1 MASVPQPAPV
11 PATPVTRPATGRTP
25 LRKAALDR
33 SLAALGM
40 VLSSPVV
47 LAAGA
52 AIRLEDG
59 PPVFFSQERAGRHGA
74 PFQVWK
80 FRSMRLND
88 LDPHTMGRVVGDHP
102 LVTRTGRLL
111 RRLKLDE
118 LPQLVNVA
126 KGEMSL
132 VGPRPAL
139 VSQLADYDEFQ
150 ARRLDMPPGLTGWAQ
165 VNGGTALSWDE
176 RLLLDVWYVDNWSFR
191 LDLWCLL
198 RTVWTVLRGE
208 RVRASAVASAREH
221 EHEVRAG
228 QA

>member
-1 MASVPQPAPV
+1 MASLPRPV
-11 PATPVTRPATGRTP
+11 PVVDHEALRPSSERTP
-25 LRKAALDR
+25 LRKVALDR
-33 SLAALGM
+33 SLAVAGI

-47 LAAGA
+47 LATAA

-74 PFQVWK
+74 PFQLWK

-102 LVTRTGRLL
+102 LVTRTGRVL

-118 LPQLVNVA
+118 LPQLINVA

-139 VSQLADYDEFQ
+139 VSQLDDYDELQ
-150 ARRLDMPPGLTGWAQ
+150 ARRLDLPPGLTGWAQ
-165 VNGGTALSWDE
+165 VNGGTALTWDE

-191 LDLWCLL
+191 LDLWCLV

-208 RVRASAVASAREH
+208 RVRASAVDTAREH
-221 EHEVRAG
+221 EHAVRAG
-228 QA
+228 RR